1 MIFNKAP
8 KWYQVRRNK
17 IVVGSI
23 LIIFFLSL
31 TLFFVAIYFA
41 TTSGELLNIK
51 TGPVKYPLY
60 AYAKCWIIL
69 ADDCLCHEN
78 DHLNNLLGHRNSM
91 KEQVPGW
98 KVDVEYVQLSDVE
111 YAQLSEHASDKDYFR
126 NCGKGEK
133 WFGYGGYSGGSI
145 NTTLFGCGNATLDF
159 GNCLDRGEVLA
170 FLNGKELGS
179 VNGLKNKTIDFGYL
193 DGDSIEIRENG
204 GIILLNS
211 FVQDP
216 CPGKFKIFI
225 HTL

>member
-1 MIFNKAP
+1 MN
-8 KWYQVRRNK
+8 YL
-17 IVVGSI
+17 I
-23 LIIFFLSL
+23 LKQD
-31 TLFFVAIYFA
+31 
-41 TTSGELLNIK
+41 LLN
-51 TGPVKYPLY
+51 TL

-145 NTTLFGCGNATLDF
+145 NTTLFGCGNTTLDF
-159 GNCLDRGEVLA
+159 GNCHESGKVVA
-170 FLNGKELGS
+170 YKNGKEIGWVGS
-179 VNGLKNKTIDFGYL
+179 FGKKTIAFEFL
-193 DGDSIEIRENG
+193 DGDLVEIRETG
-204 GIILLNS
+204 GIILLNN

-216 CPGKFKIFI
+216 CPGESKIFI
-225 HTL
+225 H